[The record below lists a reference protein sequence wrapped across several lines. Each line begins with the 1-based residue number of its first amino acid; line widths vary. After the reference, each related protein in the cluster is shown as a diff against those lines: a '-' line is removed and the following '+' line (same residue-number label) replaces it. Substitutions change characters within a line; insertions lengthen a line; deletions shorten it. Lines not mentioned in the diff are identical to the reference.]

1 MAEAT
6 LQDQE
11 LELEVLKKEIQQ
23 AEQSLESDFAKYA
36 GEHIDAQLEALFF
49 DDRVG
54 FIKKILEMQNQ
65 FLSEQLGQKVQRAK
79 DLQEDITLKRG
90 MQDLEKVKAE
100 FLNAHPEANID
111 EILEFYNEE
120 LPPKYQKQL
129 ESLQGLDFFNTL
141 YELYK
146 AFKGTDAPQDK
157 QESQEPQEAQQ
168 PPQEELPKRLEGNT
182 PNNPS
187 SANSELVMNRF

>member
-23 AEQSLESDFAKYA
+23 AEQSLESDFAKYT

-90 MQDLEKVKAE
+90 MQDLEKLKAE
-100 FLNAHPEANID
+100 FQSAHPEANID

-146 AFKGTDAPQDK
+146 AFKGTDAQ
-157 QESQEPQEAQQ
+157 QEPQEAQKE
-168 PPQEELPKRLEGNT
+168 PAPQEELPKRLEGNT